1 MKRLQRILLSLH
13 PIKQYCSIL
22 VLLLLV
28 SLKATGQGA
37 VLNHTYSFSEQSYTI
52 YELTTVMQQQADI
65 SISYDARQI
74 KSKTKI
80 RLPKASMTAKE
91 LAVLLNKN
99 YHIKA
104 KFIGK
109 HIILQKEVKALARHT
124 PKKKKAK
131 ARILAAQEPVRSK
144 TGSMEPLAPV
154 KVVPQLSLAILDTIA
169 EFADTFTVD
178 SKTISE
184 YEWTIAPV
192 NEAAL
197 PIGVPTDRL
206 DNPEVTSLGEH
217 WYQKFGL
224 SFNVAG
230 DEVFYLNPGLSLHW
244 SNLSVSGNYA
254 IRGDLSHFRFGL
266 SYTKP
271 VNNNLRATIWANYGA
286 IPDQA
291 KRLNY
296 QYDSITGTPP
306 DSLEVI
312 TVTGSAAYKLNGT
325 VWKAGINLDWKLGDR
340 LELFSGL
347 NFSRSRTQI
356 LYDDV
361 IQAPRTFI
369 PPAVPAVLRDFSLF
383 PGVLTLSEDFSANRG
398 IYSRSWI
405 GFQVGLRLYLFR
417 SQD

>member
-1 MKRLQRILLSLH
+1 MILLLMGSLN
-13 PIKQYCSIL
+13 
-22 VLLLLV
+22 
-28 SLKATGQGA
+28 ATGQGA
-37 VLNHTYSFSEQSYTI
+37 LLNHTYNFSAQTYTL
-52 YELTTVMQQQADI
+52 YELTTLMQQQADI
-65 SISYDARQI
+65 SISYDAQQI
-74 KSKTKI
+74 KSKTRV
-80 RLPKASMTAKE
+80 RLPKTSMTAKE

-99 YHIKA
+99 YQIQA

-109 HIILQKEVKALARHT
+109 HIILQRDVKAIARHA

-131 ARILAAQEPVRSK
+131 ARILAPQEPVKPASASK
-144 TGSMEPLAPV
+144 VADKAIATVV
-154 KVVPQLSLAILDTIA
+154 KLPAAILDTISD
-169 EFADTFTVD
+169 FTDTFTAD
-178 SKTISE
+178 SQGISE
-184 YEWTIAPV
+184 YKWTIAPAK
-192 NEAAL
+192 AATNTDEN
-197 PIGVPTDRL
+197 TDRL
-206 DNPEVTSLGEH
+206 DHPEVTSLGEH

-244 SNLSVSGNYA
+244 GNLSVSGNYA

-361 IQAPRTFI
+361 IEAPSTFI
-369 PPAVPAVLRDFSLF
+369 PPAVPALLRDFSLF
-383 PGVLTLSEDFSANRG
+383 PGVLTLSEDFSPNRG

-417 SQD
+417 SGD